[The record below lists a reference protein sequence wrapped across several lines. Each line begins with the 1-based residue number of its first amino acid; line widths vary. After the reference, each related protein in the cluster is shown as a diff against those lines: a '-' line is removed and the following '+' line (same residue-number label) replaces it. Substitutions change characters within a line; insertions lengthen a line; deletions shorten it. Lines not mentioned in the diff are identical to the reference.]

1 MTQPQQTETDNALIL
16 RDDRDGI
23 AYLTLNRPNQFNALS
38 EELLESLQ
46 NQLDAIAV
54 DKSIRVVVLAGN
66 GRAFCAGHDLK
77 QMRTQ
82 SERDYF
88 QQLFTRCGKVMTRI
102 STLPQPVI
110 ARVHGIATAAGCQ
123 LVASCDLA
131 IAEEGARFAVSGI
144 NVGLF
149 CGTPSV
155 PLSRNV
161 GRKQA
166 MEMLLTGGFISA
178 QQAATEGLIN
188 RAVPLDQLDA
198 EVLKLAQSI
207 CNKSSASIALGKAM
221 YYKQL
226 EMGVD
231 QAYQFASE
239 AMADNMMFRDVG
251 EGIDAFTEKRPPQL
265 AGPISRRCSKYT
277 LDFRRTRCR
286 CVS

>member
-1 MTQPQQTETDNALIL
+1 MSQTTATDQAVLL
-16 RDDRDGI
+16 REDRDNI

-38 EELLESLQ
+38 EELLDALH
-46 NQLDAIAV
+46 NTLDAIAEDENV
-54 DKSIRVVVLAGN
+54 RVVVLAGN

-88 QQLFTRCGKVMTRI
+88 QRLFNHCGQVMTRI
-102 STLPQPVI
+102 TSLPQPVI

-131 IAEEGARFAVSGI
+131 IAEEGSRFAVSGI

-178 QQAATEGLIN
+178 QEAAAQGLIN
-188 RAVPLDQLDA
+188 RAVPLEQLDE
-198 EVLKLAQSI
+198 EVLKLARTI
-207 CNKSSASIALGKAM
+207 CGKSRASIAHGKAM

-226 EMGVD
+226 EMGVE
-231 QAYQFASE
+231 QAYEFASA
-239 AMADNMMFRDVG
+239 AMADNMMFEDVS
-251 EGIDAFTEKRPPQL
+251 EGIDAFTAKRPPNWQD
-265 AGPISRRCSKYT
+265 R
-277 LDFRRTRCR
+277 
-286 CVS
+286 

>member
-1 MTQPQQTETDNALIL
+1 MTQTTPTTTDEPLVL
-16 RDDRDGI
+16 REDRDSI

-38 EELLESLQ
+38 EELLDALQ
-46 NQLDAIAV
+46 ANLDAIAE
-54 DKSIRVVVLAGN
+54 DKNVRVVVLAGN

-77 QMRTQ
+77 QMRSQ
-82 SERDYF
+82 SDRAYF
-88 QQLFTRCGKVMTRI
+88 QQLFTRCGRVMTRI
-102 STLPQPVI
+102 MNLPQPVI

-178 QQAATEGLIN
+178 RQAAAEGLIN
-188 RAVPLDQLDA
+188 RAVPLAELDA
-198 EVLKLAQSI
+198 EVLKLAQAI
-207 CNKSSASIALGKAM
+207 CGKSRASVALGKAM

-226 EMGVD
+226 EMGID

-239 AMADNMMFRDVG
+239 AMADNMMFEDVG
-251 EGIDAFTEKRPPQL
+251 EGIDAFTEKRPPNWQD
-265 AGPISRRCSKYT
+265 R
-277 LDFRRTRCR
+277 
-286 CVS
+286 

>member
-1 MTQPQQTETDNALIL
+1 MLQLQQTETDSALIL

-46 NQLDAIAV
+46 NQLDAVAL
-54 DKSIRVVVLAGN
+54 DKSIRVVVLAGS

-77 QMRTQ
+77 QMRSQ
-82 SERDYF
+82 SERGYF
-88 QQLFTRCGKVMTRI
+88 QQLFSRCGKVMTRI

-131 IAEEGARFAVSGI
+131 IAEAGARFAVSGI

-166 MEMLLTGGFISA
+166 LEMLLTGGFISA
-178 QQAATEGLIN
+178 QQAAAEGLIN
-188 RAVPLDQLDA
+188 RAVPLEQLDA

-207 CNKSSASIALGKAM
+207 CNKSRASITLGKAM

-226 EMGVD
+226 EMGVE

-239 AMADNMMFRDVG
+239 AMADNMMFSDVA
-251 EGIDAFTEKRPPQL
+251 EGIDAFTEKRPPNWQD
-265 AGPISRRCSKYT
+265 R
-277 LDFRRTRCR
+277 
-286 CVS
+286 

>member
-1 MTQPQQTETDNALIL
+1 MTEANQTATEEPLVL
-16 RDDRDGI
+16 REDRDGI

-38 EELLESLQ
+38 EELLDALQ
-46 NQLDAIAV
+46 GSLDAIAE
-54 DKSIRVVVLAGN
+54 DKSVRVVVLAGN

-77 QMRTQ
+77 QMRGQ
-82 SERDYF
+82 SERAYF
-88 QQLFTRCGKVMTRI
+88 QQLFTRCGQVMTRI
-102 STLPQPVI
+102 TQLPQPVI

-178 QQAATEGLIN
+178 QQAQAQGLIN
-188 RAVPLDQLDA
+188 RAVPLDELDE
-198 EVLKLAQSI
+198 EVMKLARTI
-207 CNKSSASIALGKAM
+207 CGKSSASIALGKAM

-239 AMADNMMFRDVG
+239 AMADNMMFEDVG
-251 EGIDAFTEKRPPQL
+251 EGIDAFAEKRPPNWQD
-265 AGPISRRCSKYT
+265 R
-277 LDFRRTRCR
+277 
-286 CVS
+286 

>member
-1 MTQPQQTETDNALIL
+1 MTETHPTAADEALVL
-16 RDDRDGI
+16 REDRDGI

-38 EELLESLQ
+38 EELLDALQ
-46 NQLDAIAV
+46 NGLDAIAE
-54 DKSIRVVVLAGN
+54 DREIRVVVLAGN

-77 QMRTQ
+77 QMRSR
-82 SERDYF
+82 SERGYF
-88 QQLFTRCGKVMTRI
+88 QQLFRRCGEVMTRI
-102 STLPQPVI
+102 MSLPQPVI

-149 CGTPSV
+149 CGTPSI

-178 QQAATEGLIN
+178 TQAADEGLIN
-188 RAVPLDQLDA
+188 RAVPAEQLDG
-198 EVLKLAQSI
+198 EVLKLARTI
-207 CNKSSASIALGKAM
+207 CGKSSASVALGKAM

-226 EMGVD
+226 EMGVE

-239 AMADNMMFRDVG
+239 AMADNMMLEDVA
-251 EGIDAFTEKRPPQL
+251 EGIDAFTGKRPPHW
-265 AGPISRRCSKYT
+265 RDR
-277 LDFRRTRCR
+277 
-286 CVS
+286 

>member
-1 MTQPQQTETDNALIL
+1 MTENTRNATEEPLVL
-16 RDDRDGI
+16 REDKEGI

-38 EELLESLQ
+38 EELLETLQ
-46 NQLDAIAV
+46 NELEQIAGDRSV
-54 DKSIRVVVLAGN
+54 RVVVLAGN

-88 QQLFTRCGKVMTRI
+88 QQLFNKCGEVMTAITR
-102 STLPQPVI
+102 LPQPVI

-149 CGTPSV
+149 CGTPSI

-178 QQAATEGLIN
+178 QEAASEGLIN
-188 RAVPLDQLDA
+188 RTAPLDQLDA
-198 EVLKLAQSI
+198 EVEKLARTI
-207 CNKSSASIALGKAM
+207 CGKSAASIALGKSM

-231 QAYQFASE
+231 QAYQFAAE
-239 AMADNMMFRDVG
+239 AMADNMMFEDVG
-251 EGIDAFTEKRPPQL
+251 EGIDAFTEKRPPNWKD
-265 AGPISRRCSKYT
+265 R
-277 LDFRRTRCR
+277 
-286 CVS
+286 

>member
-1 MTQPQQTETDNALIL
+1 MTQPQQSEKSADLIL
-16 RDDRDGI
+16 REDRDGI

-38 EELLESLQ
+38 EELLDALQ
-46 NQLDAIAV
+46 RQLDNIAENR
-54 DKSIRVVVLAGN
+54 SIRVVVLAGN

-77 QMRTQ
+77 QMRSQ

-102 STLPQPVI
+102 SSLPQPVI

-178 QQAATEGLIN
+178 QEAAAEGLIN
-188 RAVPLDQLDA
+188 RAVPLDQLDS
-198 EVLKLAQSI
+198 EVLKLAQAI

-231 QAYQFASE
+231 QAYQYASE

-251 EGIDAFTEKRPPQL
+251 EGIDAFTEKRPPNWED
-265 AGPISRRCSKYT
+265 R
-277 LDFRRTRCR
+277 
-286 CVS
+286 

>member
-1 MTQPQQTETDNALIL
+1 MTQTNTTAADDALVL
-16 RDDRDGI
+16 REDRDGI

-38 EELLESLQ
+38 EELLDALQ
-46 NQLDAIAV
+46 ANLDAIAE
-54 DKSIRVVVLAGN
+54 DKSVRVVVLAGN

-82 SERDYF
+82 NERAYF
-88 QQLFTRCGKVMTRI
+88 QQLFTRCGQVMTRI
-102 STLPQPVI
+102 SSLPQPVI

-131 IAEEGARFAVSGI
+131 IAEEGSRFAVSGI

-166 MEMLLTGGFISA
+166 MEMLLTGGFIPA
-178 QQAATEGLIN
+178 QQAAAQGLVN
-188 RAVPLDQLDA
+188 RAVPLEQLDD
-198 EVLKLAQSI
+198 EVLKLARTI
-207 CNKSSASIALGKAM
+207 CDKSSASVALGKAM

-226 EMGVD
+226 EMGVE

-239 AMADNMMFRDVG
+239 AMADNMMFEDVG
-251 EGIDAFTEKRPPQL
+251 EGIDAFTEKRPPNW
-265 AGPISRRCSKYT
+265 RDR
-277 LDFRRTRCR
+277 
-286 CVS
+286 